1 MKKSN
6 KVKSLRSSGNARLSA
21 RATPPANPSNE
32 HEPPAT
38 SAESRPSSE
47 VVERARRRG
56 FTAEYKHRILREAAA
71 ATGRGEMGALLRR
84 EGLYSSHLTT
94 WRVQAGRGE
103 MAALKPQQRGP
114 KAVPVDARDKRIA
127 ELERDV
133 LRLGRRAER
142 AEAIVEVQKKLS
154 VLLGIAMPTVDE
166 TK

>member
-6 KVKSLRSSGNARLSA
+6 KVTSLRSSGHATVSA
-21 RATPPANPSNE
+21 RTPTPGSQSSA
-32 HEPPAT
+32 HEPAAT
-38 SAESRPSSE
+38 SPEGRASSE

-56 FTAEYKHRILREAAA
+56 FTAEYKYRILREAAA

-94 WRVQAGRGE
+94 WRAQAGRGE
-103 MAALKPQQRGP
+103 MAALTPQQRGP
-114 KAVPVDARDKRIA
+114 KAVPVDPRDKRIA

-154 VLLGIAMPTVDE
+154 VLLGIALPTTDE